1 MEVFYQEV
9 TGSADFA
16 SPVKLPFSAR
26 HVALVHIA
34 GAGIGEISFNQTDVH
49 AKLSPNPRDASTH
62 PVELAFHD
70 TEGVSII
77 SVKGTT
83 ATIAVRAWR

>member
-1 MEVFYQEV
+1 MEVFYQEI
-9 TGSADFA
+9 TGSGDFA
-16 SPVKLPFSAR
+16 SPVKLPFTAR

-34 GAGIGEISFNQTDVH
+34 GAGIGEISFNQTDTH
-49 AKLSPNPRDASTH
+49 AKLAPQPRDTATH
-62 PVELAFHD
+62 PVEVDFYD

-77 SVKGTT
+77 SVKGAT